1 MGVTTRPVHSLEEVS
16 LVSLWLKLQT
26 HQLFS
31 FAFFFGG
38 VQCTMNCNLSE
49 KEVPN
54 IGVLVLFVNSFYAEM
69 QVIMVTCNTDFEV
82 KNAQKP
88 RTM

>member
-1 MGVTTRPVHSLEEVS
+1 MGGDPS
-16 LVSLWLKLQT
+16 
-26 HQLFS
+26 
-31 FAFFFGG
+31 
-38 VQCTMNCNLSE
+38 TMNCNLSE